1 MGIIV
6 MKCIYL
12 ATVLVTV
19 LLISSCG
26 EKSTEECQGNK
37 DQLVSCYKTKT
48 VDELSTSY
56 CTWAEKEAQAKSSN
70 NDVARNEADDH
81 TDAIKKVVRGFSES
95 DQETFK
101 AKTKDCKD
109 H

>member
-1 MGIIV
+1 
-6 MKCIYL
+6 MKYIYL
-12 ATVLVTV
+12 ATVLITV

-26 EKSTEECQGNK
+26 EKKSTEECQGNK
-37 DQLVSCYKTKT
+37 DQLVSCYKTKS

-70 NDVARNEADDH
+70 NDVARSEADDH
-81 TDAIKKVVRGFSES
+81 TDAIKRVVRSLSES
-95 DQETFK
+95 DQDIFK
-101 AKTKDCKD
+101 SKTKDCKD

>member
-1 MGIIV
+1 
-6 MKCIYL
+6 MKYIYL
-12 ATVLVTV
+12 ATVLITV

-26 EKSTEECQGNK
+26 EKKSSEECQGNK
-37 DQLVSCYKTKT
+37 DQLVTCYKTKS

-70 NDVARNEADDH
+70 NDVARSEADDH
-81 TDAIKKVVRGFSES
+81 TDAIKRVVRGLSES
-95 DQETFK
+95 DQDIFK
-101 AKTKDCKD
+101 SKTKDCKD